1 MFIPN
6 WVNVFGSNYIRLRDK
21 GAKHS
26 SASFGDVLRPEN
38 DKHYQQIMTISKTR
52 LNALDKPS
60 ERCTNTREP
69 DTTSC
74 IVRHFEEEL
83 GCSINI
89 HGGGGAGLAPC
100 STNEGFNA
108 MRNMTKIL
116 DEAES
121 NTIYSLTGCLSS
133 CQRDDYQDVESSFMV
148 LNKTQETRTKRSLS
162 FLGGLG
168 GLMGSIL
175 NKNEEIELEL
185 KFRIISSSHKEEDQY
200 IIYDFNSFFGDVGG
214 FLGLLLGYSIL
225 SLYGDMAGLFD
236 RFNLC
241 SQLKK
246 QGI

>member
-89 HGGGGAGLAPC
+89 HGGGGAGLAEKDAI
-100 STNEGFNA
+100 TA
-108 MRNMTKIL
+108 
-116 DEAES
+116 AEYAGEPAGAGGG
-121 NTIYSLTGCLSS
+121 NGGGGVPWRDSLV
-133 CQRDDYQDVESSFMV
+133 DD
-148 LNKTQETRTKRSLS
+148 
-162 FLGGLG
+162 
-168 GLMGSIL
+168 
-175 NKNEEIELEL
+175 
-185 KFRIISSSHKEEDQY
+185 
-200 IIYDFNSFFGDVGG
+200 
-214 FLGLLLGYSIL
+214 
-225 SLYGDMAGLFD
+225 
-236 RFNLC
+236 
-241 SQLKK
+241 
-246 QGI
+246 